1 MPPKKKGGKKK
12 KEVEPITDPK
22 MLRLIGEHLEGSTL
36 NLTLSFEVANGP
48 VQVKVILSEMDCVHH
63 LYRELWR
70 WMDCPWGKE
79 YIFITTLPKTEQNS
93 FTLAFDGGKGLTD
106 IGLKDGDSLVFI
118 EASKRAIGEYTKKR
132 LAIKLDHLLMK
143 LSEEK
148 AELLIAKKDKKHPD
162 DIAALEKNVA
172 YLDGE
177 VDKYREYA
185 ADHEKAYAELA
196 TFSIGEKPASIKVDK
211 KPFSELP
218 IEIKQELEN
227 TKKEAMDILQNN
239 RAIIAAAKAKAE
251 GKGKGKGGKKKK
263 K

>member
-106 IGLKDGDSLVFI
+106 IGLKDGDSSTPPSPAPTTSNEEGL
-118 EASKRAIGEYTKKR
+118 EHLRAEN
-132 LAIKLDHLLMK
+132 IKL
-143 LSEEK
+143 
-148 AELLIAKKDKKHPD
+148 KKDLSDKISSLETAKMMITSLESASGAQAND
-162 DIAALEKNVA
+162 LRAKLKERNVSTRGALSPLFSTNWSVYYCVLMCTFA
-172 YLDGE
+172 PL
-177 VDKYREYA
+177 R
-185 ADHEKAYAELA
+185 
-196 TFSIGEKPASIKVDK
+196 FSIY
-211 KPFSELP
+211 
-218 IEIKQELEN
+218 
-227 TKKEAMDILQNN
+227 ILVQFFYT
-239 RAIIAAAKAKAE
+239 E
-251 GKGKGKGGKKKK
+251 GGTGCSQG
-263 K
+263 

>member
-1 MPPKKKGGKKK
+1 M
-12 KEVEPITDPK
+12 
-22 MLRLIGEHLEGSTL
+22 
-36 NLTLSFEVANGP
+36 
-48 VQVKVILSEMDCVHH
+48 
-63 LYRELWR
+63 
-70 WMDCPWGKE
+70 
-79 YIFITTLPKTEQNS
+79 
-93 FTLAFDGGKGLTD
+93 
-106 IGLKDGDSLVFI
+106 
-118 EASKRAIGEYTKKR
+118 
-132 LAIKLDHLLMK
+132 
-143 LSEEK
+143 
-148 AELLIAKKDKKHPD
+148 
-162 DIAALEKNVA
+162 
-172 YLDGE
+172 DGE

-251 GKGKGKGGKKKK
+251 GKGKGGKKKK